1 MDKARL
7 EAVNQRLS
15 AGQFGVTVE
24 QHGHRLYLRATL
36 PPKPRSRRAK
46 KPYQQ
51 RIALG
56 IRANPGN
63 LAMAER
69 EARKVGA
76 LLACGQFDWQ
86 PYLRGAIARPESVG
100 DWVCKFE
107 GEIRPGLADIT
118 WAKDYRQPFNRL
130 PQDQALTPELL
141 IEALEQTSPN
151 SKTRKRTFLAYQ
163 RLANF
168 AGVPVDLK
176 PYQGRYSASEVEP
189 RNLPDDAT
197 IALTWA
203 QIKNESWRWI
213 FGMIATFGLRSHEC
227 FYLDCQELSDGG
239 HMVRVT
245 EGKTGG
251 RLVWACYPEW
261 VEQFNLRRVILPQ
274 VTGRQHSDFTQ
285 RVCHYFTDNLTI
297 TALDLRHCW
306 AVRTLLFGMP
316 YEIAAK
322 QMGHSVAVHERTYHR
337 WITKEHHQRV
347 YDALMLRSD
356 RPIAPNLGTPGDK

>member
-15 AGQFGVTVE
+15 AGQFGVSIE

-36 PPKPRSRRAK
+36 PPKPRSRRAT
-46 KPYQQ
+46 PYQQ

-63 LAMAER
+63 LALAEK

-76 LLACGQFDWQ
+76 LLACGEFDWL
-86 PYLRGAIARPESVG
+86 PYLRGAVARPESVG

-118 WAKDYRQPFNRL
+118 WSKDYRQPFDRL
-130 PQDQALTPELL
+130 PHDRPLTPELL
-141 IEALEQTSPN
+141 ITTLEQTKPN
-151 SKTRKRTFLAYQ
+151 SKTRMRYFLAYQ

-176 PYQGRYSASEVEP
+176 PYQGNYSASEVEP

-197 IALTWA
+197 IAATWA
-203 QIKNESWRWI
+203 QMKNESWRWI

-227 FYLDCQELSDGG
+227 FYLDCEELSDGG

-261 VEQFNLRRVILPQ
+261 VELFNLRDVKLPP
-274 VTGRQHSDFTQ
+274 VNGTQHSHFTQ
-285 RVCHYFTDNLTI
+285 RVCHYFTDNI
-297 TALDLRHCW
+297 PMTALDLRHCW
-306 AVRTLLFGMP
+306 AIRTLLFGMP

-337 WITKEHHQRV
+337 WITREHHQRV
-347 YDALMLRSD
+347 YDTLMLRSD
-356 RPIAPNLGTPGDK
+356 RPIAPNLGTTRDK